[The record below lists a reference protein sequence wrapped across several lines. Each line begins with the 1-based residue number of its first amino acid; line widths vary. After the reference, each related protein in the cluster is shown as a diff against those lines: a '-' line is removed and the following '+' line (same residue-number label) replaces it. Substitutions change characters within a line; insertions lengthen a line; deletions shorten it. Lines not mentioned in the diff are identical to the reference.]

1 MRFCIAFFIFL
12 IHSTSILSQEMTKDQ
27 LFQLSFDSIVKLES
41 ELDYGTDYSKK
52 VFDVHILKAKYVK
65 DTAQLAEAYRKRVW
79 GEDFETAI
87 QYVDSSIYISK
98 KLTDESLKSRIHYS
112 KGVLL
117 YEGDRPQESLKE
129 YITAY
134 KYAVKANN
142 YEHII
147 DCLNSISGLK
157 REYAQELEAILLQ
170 RKSLE
175 LLKEHQGEIDNYD
188 LTHLITLDNISRC
201 YLQVRNIDS
210 ARFYTRKGIDLSLKM
225 GDMETYRSL
234 GILDAQ
240 INYYDGNY
248 LKAKD
253 SLLKYIEHTEGFSRA
268 DALFYMGM
276 IEGKVGDLNKKRAC
290 FTAIDSIL
298 EENGLPLMDNVKE
311 TFQFLLKEAIES
323 REKGLEHKYV
333 NRLVYY
339 DSLLG
344 ETQRHIRNVTLNEFD
359 LPFQKNAER
368 QMKKKFYSEKSK
380 MLYLFSFSLGLSMLI
395 LIFYYWNYKKVQR
408 KLKIVMNERV
418 EPLKRDP
425 KKDDIAQMDI
435 DSEVV
440 QNTLKALDDWETSLG
455 YLNQKTSQNSL
466 ATELGTNTTYL
477 SKIINT
483 YKGQTFSNYLKD
495 LRVTYAVN
503 HLKENPGIID
513 THSTI
518 QIAEMFGFNS
528 LDVFTR
534 AIKTKIGL
542 TPALFFKKIKRS
554 NL

>member
-1 MRFCIAFFIFL
+1 MMTITVF
-12 IHSTSILSQEMTKDQ
+12 SQELSKDQ
-27 LFQLSFDSIVKLES
+27 LLQLSFDSLDRIENELE
-41 ELDYGTDYSKK
+41 YGTMYSKK
-52 VFDVHILKAKYVK
+52 VFDAHILKAKYAK
-65 DTAQLAEAYRKRVW
+65 DMGQLAEAYRKRVW
-79 GEDFETAI
+79 GEDFDTAI

-117 YEGDRPQESLKE
+117 YESDRPQESLKE

-134 KYAVKANN
+134 EFAVKANN

-157 REYAQELEAILLQ
+157 REYAQELEAIMLQ

-175 LLKEHQGEIDNYD
+175 LLKEHKEEIDNYD

-201 YLQVRNIDS
+201 YLQVKNIDS
-210 ARFYTRKGIDLSLKM
+210 AKFYTRKGIDLALKM
-225 GDMETYRSL
+225 RDLETYRSL

-268 DALFYMGM
+268 DALFYLGM

-290 FTAIDSIL
+290 FTEIDSIL

-323 REKGLEHKYV
+323 REKGLESKYV
-333 NRLVYY
+333 NSLVYY

-359 LPFQKNAER
+359 LPFQENAER

-380 MLYLFSFSLGLSMLI
+380 MLYLFSFSLGLSMVI
-395 LIFYYWNYKKVQR
+395 LIFFYWNYKKVQR
-408 KLKIVMNERV
+408 KLEIVMNEKA
-418 EPLKRDP
+418 EPLKRNP

-440 QNTLKALDDWETSLG
+440 QNTLEALDDWEKNLG

-534 AIKTKIGL
+534 AIKSKIGL